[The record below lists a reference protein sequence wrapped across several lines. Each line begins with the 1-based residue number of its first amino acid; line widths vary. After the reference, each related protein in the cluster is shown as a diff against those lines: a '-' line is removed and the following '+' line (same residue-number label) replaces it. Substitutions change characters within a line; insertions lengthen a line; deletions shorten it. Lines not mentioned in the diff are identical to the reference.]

1 MTNLCGIYKFN
12 MKLAELETG
21 YSPEVIQKQLN
32 TLEEYEKI
40 KLSKSSK
47 EIMIVNW
54 FKHNFKNNKRTKLSI
69 NKELR
74 QVKDKDFLQ
83 RLYETCQYWDYPV
96 DEIFKGVKLMA
107 VEGEDKATKTSLQ
120 LDVLEEKLGVSEDG
134 NIEEIGFVEEESEGL
149 SVAFWSFGKNKLKD
163 LDEKNIAVNDG
174 KWRTNERLIK
184 IPANNLVRKANFKY

>member
-1 MTNLCGIYKFN
+1 
-12 MKLAELETG
+12 
-21 YSPEVIQKQLN
+21 
-32 TLEEYEKI
+32 
-40 KLSKSSK
+40 
-47 EIMIVNW
+47 
-54 FKHNFKNNKRTKLSI
+54 
-69 NKELR
+69 
-74 QVKDKDFLQ
+74 
-83 RLYETCQYWDYPV
+83 
-96 DEIFKGVKLMA
+96 MA